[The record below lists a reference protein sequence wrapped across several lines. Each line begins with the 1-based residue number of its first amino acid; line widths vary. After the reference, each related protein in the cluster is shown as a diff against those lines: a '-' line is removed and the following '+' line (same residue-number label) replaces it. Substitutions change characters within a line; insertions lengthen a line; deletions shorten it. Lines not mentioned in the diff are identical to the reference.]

1 MRKETIWQAVITV
14 LIVAMC
20 FASCAIKIKDKSAK
34 QQNEIQTE
42 AVESNTVE
50 SPIEKT
56 DQVGMECAL
65 TTFESP
71 YADIA
76 LTEHEAT
83 LMARVVW
90 AEARGETYD
99 GQVAIAQVILNRYLK
114 DYGNSIT
121 DICCARN
128 QFAVGHTYTEKQLQA
143 VWDALSG
150 YDALSVY
157 SQSNQNSTEVVYFST
172 GCLRYGSYFC
182 TIGGH
187 VFRTYS

>member
-1 MRKETIWQAVITV
+1 MRKEAIWQAVITV

-42 AVESNTVE
+42 AVASNTVE

-90 AEARGETYD
+90 AEARGESYD